1 MLPGLVLSH
10 NRRYFSK
17 NSSKSTVDIKL
28 CGAVDMLEGRDAD
41 QRDLDRLGRYA
52 PANLM
57 KLNKAKHKVL
67 HLSWDHPK
75 HEYRLG
81 NEWIESSNPEE
92 KHLGKLVDK

>member
-1 MLPGLVLSH
+1 MPGLVLSH

-67 HLSWDHPK
+67 HLSWDYPK